1 MPSTTLALSGRSST
15 PPNNTTLAPT
25 GRTSPPTHATTL
37 APAWNCCSPTSAWNC
52 CSHQHHHG
60 IAAHCKYQPAAKR
73 HPLQP
78 PSFIQPRPIRH
89 DQFLHAR
96 HHVAL
101 DFSSHRHETL
111 LMPTPHQK
119 SKLCCCPRPTK
130 VKRAHVPWDYLYS
143 GPFFMP
149 FNTKTNTNKT
159 SSRPPPKRFLHQ
171 RD

>member
-1 MPSTTLALSGRSST
+1 MSKNLAAPTDPRLQREKSLQYPATAHSPLAPSGMSNTTLAPPGMSST
-15 PPNNTTLAPT
+15 TPNNTTLAPT

-37 APAWNCCSPTSAWNC
+37 T
-52 CSHQHHHG
+52 
-60 IAAHCKYQPAAKR
+60 
-73 HPLQP
+73 QP
-78 PSFIQPRPIRH
+78 PSFIQPRPIHH
-89 DQFLHAR
+89 DQFLHGR